1 MNPRRY
7 TEAFANK
14 HAVYKQVQERLK
26 QLLDIR
32 ALLRSPSRRESA
44 DLFPFDIDYLSSRFQ
59 TVYEDT
65 LFRLDTITST
75 DQARREM
82 QAARGWLVQMLNLQA
97 RHLPRENLIR
107 ILRFAI
113 EKAESDWTDMERLY
127 MALTDEEQG
136 DSEMRMDYVFALV
149 IHFQY
154 ATKHAHVLGR
164 LRECD
169 ASRIRSLQKRPPQLA
184 IQNEEAVRKRI
195 QEKLQ
200 ACKLDH
206 FACAVPVTSITSS
219 ACEDDHACP
228 ICRNDYL
235 DFTAFDIED
244 LISDYPVKIKFC
256 GHVIGKDCLET
267 WMSTPLADPAKYPY
281 RACPLCRTQIE
292 FEEDRRYMDV
302 PECVQEHTDVN
313 GTAIYLAGKLK
324 ADEEDCWSAILR
336 LMSEE
341 IVAEEL
347 LHELNRKMKSVDGE
361 DERLVKARTVLEEK
375 LKDLGDEK
383 LMWGFDKVLD
393 WAKAKKEWMNAKITV

>member
-113 EKAESDWTDMERLY
+113 EKPESEWTDMERLY

-136 DSEMRMDYVFALV
+136 DSEMRMD
-149 IHFQY
+149 
-154 ATKHAHVLGR
+154 
-164 LRECD
+164 
-169 ASRIRSLQKRPPQLA
+169 
-184 IQNEEAVRKRI
+184 
-195 QEKLQ
+195 
-200 ACKLDH
+200 
-206 FACAVPVTSITSS
+206 
-219 ACEDDHACP
+219 
-228 ICRNDYL
+228 
-235 DFTAFDIED
+235 
-244 LISDYPVKIKFC
+244 
-256 GHVIGKDCLET
+256 
-267 WMSTPLADPAKYPY
+267 
-281 RACPLCRTQIE
+281 
-292 FEEDRRYMDV
+292 
-302 PECVQEHTDVN
+302 
-313 GTAIYLAGKLK
+313 
-324 ADEEDCWSAILR
+324 
-336 LMSEE
+336 
-341 IVAEEL
+341 
-347 LHELNRKMKSVDGE
+347 
-361 DERLVKARTVLEEK
+361 
-375 LKDLGDEK
+375 
-383 LMWGFDKVLD
+383 
-393 WAKAKKEWMNAKITV
+393 